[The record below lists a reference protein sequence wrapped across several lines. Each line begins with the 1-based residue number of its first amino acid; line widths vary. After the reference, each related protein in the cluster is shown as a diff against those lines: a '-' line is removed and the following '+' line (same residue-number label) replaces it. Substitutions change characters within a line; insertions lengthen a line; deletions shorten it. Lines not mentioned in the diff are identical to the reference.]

1 LALADRLRRYESTN
15 PEFILVVGGDGTMLR
30 AIRQHWRDRLPFYG
44 VNVGHLGF
52 LLNDRDRLDFW
63 EQPLRL
69 YQLPLLWVEMTT
81 ADGSRREE
89 LAFNDCWVEREGG
102 QTAWVE
108 VSVNGRV
115 RMPKVVADG
124 MLVATAAG
132 STSYARAMGATPL
145 PFNAQLLTLAGSNV
159 LHPEFW
165 HPAVLTSDSV
175 VSVRNLDPA
184 KRPLRGFIDG
194 VGQGAVLAMVVRVSN
209 IAAVEL
215 LFTREHDPVAKLAV
229 LQFPQPV

>member
-1 LALADRLRRYESTN
+1 
-15 PEFILVVGGDGTMLR
+15 
-30 AIRQHWRDRLPFYG
+30 
-44 VNVGHLGF
+44 
-52 LLNDRDRLDFW
+52 
-63 EQPLRL
+63 
-69 YQLPLLWVEMTT
+69 
-81 ADGSRREE
+81 
-89 LAFNDCWVEREGG
+89 
-102 QTAWVE
+102 
-108 VSVNGRV
+108 
-115 RMPKVVADG
+115 
-124 MLVATAAG
+124 VATAAG

-175 VSVRNLDPA
+175 VTVRNLDPA

-194 VGQGAVLAMVVRVSN
+194 VGQGAVLEMTARVSN

-229 LQFPQPV
+229 LQFPQPG